1 MKSYFKRDLI
11 SIIVQQQQHG
21 LGVGWERESG
31 GELNWTRM
39 LARRVK
45 DWIWN
50 ERSEPSRTEHISRV
64 EIRMLAIFKSNNPS
78 AQNYRKSNII
88 KISRQIHLVRFQ
100 AKIIY
105 TIVACFLAAH
115 TYTTHIAFNHIFS
128 DSSSFFL
135 TVPPSEQTLGH
146 WRNWLS
152 SAHCMCQATSS
163 HYCRFIFQLNVISR
177 ADYKC
182 SLVCASS
189 SSSNGGSEIQR
200 VQQRTKISCKLLTWS
215 IAINFCSSLYRP

>member
-1 MKSYFKRDLI
+1 MKSYFKRGLI

-21 LGVGWERESG
+21 FGVGWERAAVNWI
-31 GELNWTRM
+31 ELECWPEEWKIEYEMKEVNHR
-39 LARRVK
+39 
-45 DWIWN
+45 
-50 ERSEPSRTEHISRV
+50 EPNICISRV

-200 VQQRTKISCKLLTWS
+200 VQQRTKISCKLFTWS